1 MSNGPR
7 PQSESDESYENDM
20 PKRVYVHIGLPKT
33 ATTTLQLDYF
43 PHVNNDEY
51 FYLGVFQPRAQKVQ
65 DPLFLQIISAARSGD
80 GLEEVSQALTER
92 LEVEQRSLII
102 SEEMLTVGSAEVTWQ
117 EQLSNLSK
125 ILSGIDHKV
134 LVTVREPVSAMFSFY
149 VELYDRFQKKGL
161 PFSELA
167 LHDNDFG
174 IYHYDGL
181 LEVLSESFDP
191 ACVHL
196 QSFES
201 LVKANFSATFDF
213 LDNPTMEAAFSSLKN
228 HNKKKK
234 TKSAVMI
241 PKRLKLQWVTRLY
254 HRLGGE
260 QNRFAVALKWI
271 AKKPLQKLRSIS
283 FKSVPV
289 PILADNERQELAKE
303 MAGTMDVMAER
314 FGVRY

>member
-1 MSNGPR
+1 
-7 PQSESDESYENDM
+7 M
-20 PKRVYVHIGLPKT
+20 PNRVYVHIGLPKT

-51 FYLGVFQPRAQKVQ
+51 QYLGVFQPRGQKVS
-65 DPLFLQIISAARSGD
+65 DPLFVQVISAARSGD
-80 GLEEVSQALTER
+80 GLEEVRQALKER
-92 LEVEQRSLII
+92 LNTEQRSLII

-125 ILSGIDHKV
+125 ILSGIDYKV

-149 VELYDRFQKKGL
+149 VELHDRFQKKGM

-181 LEVLSESFDP
+181 LEVLSEAFDP

-201 LVKANFSATFDF
+201 LVKADFRATSDF
-213 LDNPTMEAAFSSLKN
+213 LDNPTMEPAFSTLKN
-228 HNKKKK
+228 HNHKKK

-241 PKRLKLQWVTRLY
+241 PKRLKLRWITRMY
-254 HRLGGE
+254 HFFGGE
-260 QNRFAVALKWI
+260 QNKFALAFKRI
-271 AKKPLQKLRSIS
+271 ANKPLQKLRGIRY
-283 FKSVPV
+283 KSVPV
-289 PILADNERQELAKE
+289 PILADNERQELTKE